1 MKNKVLDLMLNPEK
15 YMSEYMSGLGYSS
28 NKNGYISEEA
38 RKKARAKRKKKKNK
52 K

>member
-1 MKNKVLDLMLNPEK
+1 MKNKILDLMLNPEK
-15 YMSEYMSGLGYSS
+15 FMSGLGYSS